1 MFFVAT
7 AAACGAVCSRAPKPA
22 NIMLGLLLELPVVTS
37 KLQFEAKFLPARKH
51 SASNTAP
58 HLHLYALCGKRSKL
72 IVSYDAKGLV
82 TAETIEVV
90 CNHNCNK
97 TTMSQSIITL
107 RLMRKVRCNKNF
119 KCNFCV
125 LKQRHADF
133 WLRNSLLRFFSD
145 NLFVF
150 CKCCVKSNNTGLLS
164 VKWSS
169 VFIWNPASEY

>member
-1 MFFVAT
+1 
-7 AAACGAVCSRAPKPA
+7 
-22 NIMLGLLLELPVVTS
+22 MLGLLLELPVVTS
-37 KLQFEAKFLPARKH
+37 KLQFEAKFLPASKH

-72 IVSYDAKGLV
+72 IVSHDAKGLV

-90 CNHNCNK
+90 FNHK
-97 TTMSQSIITL
+97 TTVSQSIISL
-107 RLMRKVRCNKNF
+107 RSMRKVRCNKNF

-150 CKCCVKSNNTGLLS
+150 CKCRVKRNNTGLLS
-164 VKWSS
+164 VK
-169 VFIWNPASEY
+169 